1 MGLVDIINNLNN
13 FLTSNILMWGLLGAG
28 AFLSIILGFPQI
40 AKMPRAFGMVFG
52 HLFKKNDSHEGSM

>member
-28 AFLSIILGFPQI
+28 AFL
-40 AKMPRAFGMVFG
+40 KYYFGISS
-52 HLFKKNDSHEGSM
+52 DS